1 MDFSK
6 NSSAVYI
13 CLVLSLKK
21 RTFSHYLIFL
31 SYLSEIE
38 KISSKMEP
46 PSLGKYPK
54 STTHV
59 MTTFTEATP
68 IQKKASELIDVNR
81 KKQFP

>member
-1 MDFSK
+1 
-6 NSSAVYI
+6 
-13 CLVLSLKK
+13 
-21 RTFSHYLIFL
+21 
-31 SYLSEIE
+31 
-38 KISSKMEP
+38 MEP

-68 IQKKASELIDVNR
+68 IQKKASELIDVNQ